1 MQQRI
6 LVFSHYTNNVRHGH
20 GLGASM
26 GWVGSEIF
34 AYEMGWVGLGLV
46 ARK

>member
-1 MQQRI
+1 MSELKQTWPWVGLFI
-6 LVFSHYTNNVRHGH
+6 H
-20 GLGASM
+20 GL

-46 ARK
+46 ARN